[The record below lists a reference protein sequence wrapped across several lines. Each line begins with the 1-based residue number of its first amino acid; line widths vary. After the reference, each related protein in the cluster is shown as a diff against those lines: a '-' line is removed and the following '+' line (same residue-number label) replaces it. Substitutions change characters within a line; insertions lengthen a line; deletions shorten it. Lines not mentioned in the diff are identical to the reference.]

1 MGKIKELV
9 TELEDANRLI
19 EILQKENE
27 KLKLVVEE
35 QRTKINE
42 LLEREVKE
50 KG

>member
-9 TELEDANRLI
+9 TELDDANRLI